1 MALLTPQ
8 QLRKIKEEREKEL
21 KARIEQVDEHTTAY
35 ADSAKSKTLDSA
47 LEEYKDYYKTNSS
60 ILDLLFNQK
69 RCPRCNAPLIPT
81 VSISGAPS
89 TDWLECSNN
98 VCNTYVDMYHPMEH
112 QASVH
117 LDSHRIIGNFGSYG
131 TGKTKTSE
139 KEIEKHIFITPN
151 ANILLGANITS
162 QYEQTLL
169 RDFEKSFP
177 QAFME
182 SRSQQKGYIDFING
196 ARLMLRPFDDPDKL
210 RSNNYSLVVMLEASE
225 INADAFHQLKTRLRN
240 TAATNEE
247 WDWRKLI
254 CESNP
259 DSGWIRTD
267 VLLVSDSITQHG
279 RFADEDYLKQ
289 QDPMTIDNSISTH
302 IASSDVN
309 HYLPPDYIAVNS
321 KNKPDWWVKRFLHG
335 SFLFA
340 EGLVYPHAINC
351 VVPTPRDSEGKPL
364 GPKHF
369 PDWRILVAHDYGL
382 MDEATFVYA
391 AVDKKRNKLIVYKC
405 DHTNNAPLKELA
417 NIFRAGTK
425 DIAFGQ
431 MYTTPIIDPKNN
443 KRDYNKKDLI
453 SHYQDYGI
461 TFKPG
466 FINVDARIIR
476 LNDYIESGC
485 LEIWDCCEFLI
496 KELKDYKFKTKTL
509 NDKDSKNKP
518 VDAGNHAINALEW
531 IGMELPA
538 NPSRLSLTGY
548 DEYGRPI
555 AEEDDKLRQ
564 RSQTLW
570 QLDDDSSANDNF
582 YDDSL
587 AFGIEGGLF

>member
-8 QLRKIKEEREKEL
+8 QLKKLKEEREKEIQ
-21 KARIEQVDEHTTAY
+21 ARIEQADNLASQSLDATIDE
-35 ADSAKSKTLDSA
+35 A
-47 LEEYKDYYKTNSS
+47 LEEYQDYYHTSS
-60 ILDLLFNQK
+60 NILDLLYNQK
-69 RCPRCNAPLIPT
+69 RCPRCNAPLVPT
-81 VSISGAPS
+81 PSISGAPS

-98 VCNTYVDMYHPMEH
+98 VCNTFVDMYHPMAH

-117 LDSHRIIGNFGSYG
+117 LDAHRIIGNFGSYG

-169 RDFEKSFP
+169 RDFEKSMP

-267 VLLVSDSITQHG
+267 VLLVSDKIIQHG

-289 QDPMTIDNSISTH
+289 QDPTAIDNSISTH

-309 HYLPPDYIAVNS
+309 HYLPPDYIQVNS
-321 KNKPDWWVKRFLHG
+321 KNKPDWWIKRFLHG

-351 VVPTPRDSEGKPL
+351 VVPTPRDSEGNPL

-391 AVDKKRNKLIVYKC
+391 GVDKKRNKLVVYKC

-443 KRDYNKKDLI
+443 KRDYDKKDLI

-466 FINVDARIIR
+466 HVNVDARIIR
-476 LNDYIESGC
+476 LNDYIEAGC

-509 NDKDSKNKP
+509 DDKDSKNRP

-555 AEEDDKLRQ
+555 AEEEDKLKQ
-564 RSQTLW
+564 KAQTTW
-570 QLDDDSSANDNF
+570 QLDDNSLANDNF
-582 YDDSL
+582 YDNSL